1 MRQANRTMKLKELR
15 SSRDVLEKELR
26 DPEFRAEWERTA
38 LARAIASRVI
48 AYRLENDLSQ
58 TALAERLGM
67 KQPAV
72 ARLESGEHTPTIDT
86 LLRIVSVLNIE
97 LVIDL
102 VPAKRKPKLVTKQAQ
117 TTRAVESVSS
127 DEYGLLVA
135 AD

>member
-1 MRQANRTMKLKELR
+1 MKLKELQR
-15 SSRDVLEKELR
+15 STDVLAKELR

-48 AYRLENDLSQ
+48 AHRVENDLSQ

-72 ARLESGEHTPTIDT
+72 ARLESGEHTPTLET
-86 LLRIVSVLNIE
+86 LMRIVPVLDIE

-102 VPAKRKPKLVTKQAQ
+102 VPAKRKPKLVTKRAQ
-117 TTRAVESVSS
+117 TTGAVESVSS
-127 DEYGLLVA
+127 DEYGILVA
-135 AD
+135 AG